1 MLPLPSATVTETL
14 AVGSFTRPWMVILP
28 PQICIPA
35 CGQIKATAGGLV
47 VGEQTILV
55 VSVVMLPAKSIA

>member
-1 MLPLPSATVTETL
+1 
-14 AVGSFTRPWMVILP
+14 MVILP

-35 CGQIKATAGGLV
+35 CGQIKVTAGRVV

-55 VSVVMLPAKSIA
+55 VSVVMLPAKSVA